1 MKNVVAIL
9 FILAAICSHAQ
20 NSTSAYRLYVMEE
33 VYKHNFK
40 HHTANALAQPQQ
52 VQTHNSMYFI
62 PRYEIPKGSVFC
74 RMEDKLTR
82 ATKVWI
88 KVGTNNNK

>member
-1 MKNVVAIL
+1 MKTVITIL
-9 FILAAICSHAQ
+9 LLVIVFCVKAQ
-20 NSTSAYRLYVMEE
+20 DSTSAYKRYVYTNYCYYKTTQVVLKMSPKP
-33 VYKHNFK
+33 VY
-40 HHTANALAQPQQ
+40 TYA
-52 VQTHNSMYFI
+52 SMYFI

-74 RMEDKLTR
+74 RMEDKLNR

>member
-1 MKNVVAIL
+1 MKTIVTIL
-9 FILAAICSHAQ
+9 FIASISFAKAQ
-20 NSTSAYRLYVMEE
+20 DSSSAYSKYVERQIC
-33 VYKHNFK
+33 YKEFTRVVHVQRAPAK
-40 HHTANALAQPQQ
+40 PQYSDA
-52 VQTHNSMYFI
+52 SMYLI

-74 RMEDKLTR
+74 RMEDKLNR

>member
-1 MKNVVAIL
+1 MKTIVTIL
-9 FILAAICSHAQ
+9 FIASIYFAKAQ
-20 NSTSAYRLYVMEE
+20 DSSSAYKRYVDSELTRC
-33 VYKHNFK
+33 H
-40 HHTANALAQPQQ
+40 QPT
-52 VQTHNSMYFI
+52 VHRMAKVDSAVIKPYLI

-74 RMEDKLTR
+74 RMEDKLNR